1 MKTVGRPH
9 TSLHPITN
17 KTKDK
22 RRRPLTARLRTS
34 GGVLLRPPTSAT
46 APGGRKKIDHV
57 TVAECQLKLARAC
70 GRGGSIEAVRAAF
83 TKFLRF
89 GRSKTGDS
97 LTFEEFIVACKHCG
111 IMEVEQDYAM
121 FQLMDINGDGI
132 ITFKEFSKILYG
144 RDDAE
149 ALNWNYHK
157 ANERLVK
164 TRYDQQQSR
173 VIKTG
178 AALRARLQ
186 QQATH
191 VARGDDG
198 PLRGIEVGA
207 RVDLSSAKNI
217 MRRYHIMHTAAALQ
231 EMLE

>member
-1 MKTVGRPH
+1 MSDSNNYGTDANAADLLFPSQFSAIGVH
-9 TSLHPITN
+9 DEDF
-17 KTKDK
+17 TKQ
-22 RRRPLTARLRTS
+22 
-34 GGVLLRPPTSAT
+34 RPPSTIRKIFENIGQSFTDDEFVRVWWRAAT
-46 APGGRKKIDHV
+46 AG
-57 TVAECQLKLARAC
+57 
-70 GRGGSIEAVRAAF
+70 
-83 TKFLRF
+83 
-89 GRSKTGDS
+89 
-97 LTFEEFIVACKHCG
+97 
-111 IMEVEQDYAM
+111 
-121 FQLMDINGDGI
+121 DINGDGI